1 MKKLRIKTVGKYFLY
16 ALLACVFLT
25 SCSSD
30 DEYPRYT
37 LETIK
42 YVPDSLKI
50 KHRTWVTETI
60 RAASQHMT
68 GGDYEDVDVTIRQ
81 AKWTADELFQVGI
94 VGLRKEIDDNYWND
108 LHLLPIDLNIKEQ
121 HVLDSLVNAR

>member
-1 MKKLRIKTVGKYFLY
+1 MKNLRTKLSYTLYFV
-16 ALLACVFLT
+16 LACVFLT

-30 DEYPRYT
+30 NEYPRYT

-50 KHRTWVTETI
+50 EHRTWVTETI
-60 RAASQHMT
+60 RAASQYMT

-81 AKWTADELFQVGI
+81 AKWTADELFQVGV

-108 LHLLPIDLNIKEQ
+108 LHLLPIDLNIKEKQ
-121 HVLDSLVNAR
+121 VLDSLVNAR

>member
-81 AKWTADELFQVGI
+81 ANGEVSPLKDRQLRQELRVRPP
-94 VGLRKEIDDNYWND
+94 LK
-108 LHLLPIDLNIKEQ
+108 
-121 HVLDSLVNAR
+121 